1 VIGAGSRY
9 TGIGTATWETPDG
22 RTIVYLRR
30 RFIAPPERFAL
41 VHRHTVQDGDRP
53 DLLAFHYLGDTEQF
67 WRIADPN
74 VVFSPNEL
82 TDERGRRLAITL
94 PEGIPGIPT
103 DA

>member
-1 VIGAGSRY
+1 VIGLGSRY
-9 TGIGTATWETPDG
+9 TGIKTATWETPDG
-22 RTIVYLRR
+22 REIVYFRR

-41 VHRHTVQDGDRP
+41 LHSHIVQDGDRP
-53 DLLAFHYLGDTEQF
+53 DLLAFHYLGDPEQF

-82 TDERGRRLAITL
+82 TDESGRRLAITL
-94 PEGIPGIPT
+94 PEGIPGTPT

>member
-1 VIGAGSRY
+1 MIGIGSRY
-9 TGIGTATWETPDG
+9 SGIKTATWTAPEG
-22 RTIVYLRR
+22 REIVYLRR

-41 VHRHTVQDGDRP
+41 LHNHIVQDGDRP
-53 DLLAFHYLGDTEQF
+53 DLLAFHYLGDPEQF

-82 TDERGRRLAITL
+82 TDESGCRVAITL
-94 PEGIPGIPT
+94 PEGIPGTPT